1 MSKYP
6 ILFEL
11 DETQFN
17 THGIGVLSD
26 ATQCDVTEEIN
37 GVFELNMLYPSTGRH
52 VKDLKN
58 NRIIFADASKEL
70 GQQPFRICRVTKM
83 LNGLI
88 NVYAYH
94 ISYDLGGIQL
104 PPFEADGIAEAFQ
117 KMKQYST
124 SENRF
129 NFQTSMEAEG
139 IINLETPTSV
149 RAYLMGSKNSVLRL
163 WGGELTFD
171 RFNVFL
177 SSARG
182 SDKGFRV
189 RYGVNMVDLN
199 QEESIEKTYT
209 GIYPYYK
216 DALQFTDMT
225 QSYDTN
231 NLPDVDVSKLSN
243 KIMYAKGTF
252 DHHRIASVD
261 IANYLE
267 NGAPLSTDEVREA
280 AEKYM
285 EEHEIGIPSVS
296 LDVRFESLR
305 KSPEYANVSFMED
318 VSLGDTIHVDF
329 VKLGVSSV
337 GRINSIIYDSLKH
350 KNKRVSIGDPKSN
363 ITDTIYTI
371 ENRVKESETAV
382 AGLSKSV
389 ARIEVLSN
397 QNSAKVELLVET
409 NKAGENVVRGSVLVE
424 AINGQSTATIS
435 ADKVNLTGYVTV
447 NSLKT
452 DGSTVIDGSRI
463 QTGRIQS
470 SNYEDEIAVI
480 VHDEM
485 DVAGDDTNTGSPYTY
500 WFYGNELSHFLG
512 YEPNT
517 NFKITFS
524 NQFVNGYG
532 SYIYIDKAM
541 NVTFVD
547 NKNGTSETV
556 KATEGSGKCCFYVDG
571 RSLLSQKGTSFNLN
585 DGSILSEKFG
595 FGNIG
600 SYFAGKISSDIPGN
614 IGGWKIGPYL
624 EKKEKFV
631 EEGNENSWSVKM
643 DPGSLIF
650 DSSILFGENTH
661 STSSFDS
668 ISLDF
673 ESVLGTETYSAK
685 YKSNEME
692 FYTTL
697 GVYKGENGSFEMGF
711 ELAKIENAFTQK
723 KYRVVVDESSMA
735 LKVIPD
741 N

>member
-1 MSKYP
+1 
-6 ILFEL
+6 
-11 DETQFN
+11 
-17 THGIGVLSD
+17 
-26 ATQCDVTEEIN
+26 
-37 GVFELNMLYPSTGRH
+37 
-52 VKDLKN
+52 
-58 NRIIFADASKEL
+58 
-70 GQQPFRICRVTKM
+70 
-83 LNGLI
+83 
-88 NVYAYH
+88 
-94 ISYDLGGIQL
+94 
-104 PPFEADGIAEAFQ
+104 
-117 KMKQYST
+117 
-124 SENRF
+124 
-129 NFQTSMEAEG
+129 
-139 IINLETPTSV
+139 
-149 RAYLMGSKNSVLRL
+149 
-163 WGGELTFD
+163 
-171 RFNVFL
+171 
-177 SSARG
+177 
-182 SDKGFRV
+182 V

-225 QSYDTN
+225 QTYDTN
-231 NLPDVDVSKLSN
+231 NRPDVDVSKLSN

-285 EEHEIGIPSVS
+285 EEHEIGIPRVS

-305 KSPEYANVSFMED
+305 KSPEYANVSFMEE
-318 VSLGDTIHVDF
+318 VSLGDTVHVDF

-424 AINGQSTATIS
+424 AINGQSTATIR

-447 NSLKT
+447 NSLKA

-470 SNYEDEIAVI
+470 LNYEDEIAVI

-517 NFKITFS
+517 NFKIAFS

-556 KATEGSGKCCFYVDG
+556 KATEGSGKCRFYVDG
-571 RSLLSQKGTSFNLN
+571 RSLLSQKGTSLNLN

-600 SYFAGKISSDIPGN
+600 SYFAGKISSDIPGH
-614 IGGWKIGPYL
+614 ICGWKIGPYL

-643 DPGSLIF
+643 DHGSLIF

-685 YKSNEME
+685 YKSKGME

-697 GVYKGENGSFEMGF
+697 GVYKGETGSFEMGF